1 VDLRTGGNPGGA
13 DSLFYDFILRD
24 GSHFTFAWHNTAG
37 ALKEGKGNG
46 WDGTPEDGARIVRIL
61 GALPPTDVQ
70 MGTASRQLEL
80 MGMPRAEWP
89 DVRWL
94 IDPTDY
100 LRPIVFDANDKAWK
114 DPRKERKLRE
124 FCGDGH
130 GGHDGQGH

>member
-1 VDLRTGGNPGGA
+1 MDLRTGGNPGGA

-37 ALKEGKGNG
+37 ALKEGKGK
-46 WDGTPEDGARIVRIL
+46 
-61 GALPPTDVQ
+61 
-70 MGTASRQLEL
+70 QLEL

-100 LRPIVFDANDKAWK
+100 LRPIVFDANDKAWN

-130 GGHDGQGH
+130 GGHDGHGH